1 MVSPELLGPEL
12 LQERPGR
19 AAAFPGRRR
28 GGLNTRSSV
37 WCLVSALPLRAEELE
52 ERSPAVIERLLAR

>member
-1 MVSPELLGPEL
+1 
-12 LQERPGR
+12 
-19 AAAFPGRRR
+19 
-28 GGLNTRSSV
+28 LNTRSSV